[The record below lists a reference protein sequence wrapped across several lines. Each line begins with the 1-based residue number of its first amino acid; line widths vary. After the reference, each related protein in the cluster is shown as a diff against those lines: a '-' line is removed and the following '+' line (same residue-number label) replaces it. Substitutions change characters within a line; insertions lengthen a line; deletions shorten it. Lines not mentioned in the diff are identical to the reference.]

1 MVNDVVIVAAA
12 RTPIT
17 KAIRGTFANVRAE
30 DLAIAAITGALD
42 KVPAVDRAS
51 IDDFITGSWMHAGSQ
66 GGKTAPAAAFSA
78 MTYDGLRGTRSTR
91 GQEIRPWHS
100 RQA

>member
-30 DLAIAAITGALD
+30 DLAIAAIAGALD

-66 GGKTAPAAAFSA
+66 GGNMARRIAVMMGHDAVPGVTVNRACASSLQA
-78 MTYDGLRGTRSTR
+78 
-91 GQEIRPWHS
+91 IR
-100 RQA
+100 